1 MPGSDSGI
9 SEEIWTY
16 VRTGTSKHTYIYMLS
31 IYSSDK
37 RGSLRV

>member
-1 MPGSDSGI
+1 MPGSDPGI

-16 VRTGTSKHTYIYMLS
+16 VRTGTSKHTYIS

-37 RGSLRV
+37 RGNLRV

>member
-1 MPGSDSGI
+1 MPGSASGI

-16 VRTGTSKHTYIYMLS
+16 VRTGTSKHTYMYVS

>member
-1 MPGSDSGI
+1 MPGSASGI

-16 VRTGTSKHTYIYMLS
+16 VRTGTSKHTYILS